1 MYICDVLFRTTSTRS
16 KAQHQHSQWKS
27 TAHPV
32 KGASG
37 KATQRYWGGVGGY
50 QAEFCTEPRV
60 SVIQNYKRAAQT
72 QSETAEQ

>member
-1 MYICDVLFRTTSTRS
+1 MSCSERQVQEAKLNFNTANG
-16 KAQHQHSQWKS
+16 KAQHIQWKVQVEKQHNG
-27 TAHPV
+27 T
-32 KGASG
+32 
-37 KATQRYWGGVGGY
+37 GVGGY

>member
-1 MYICDVLFRTTSTRS
+1 MSCSERQVQEAKLNINTANG
-16 KAQHQHSQWKS
+16 KAQHIQWKVQVEKQHNG
-27 TAHPV
+27 TGV
-32 KGASG
+32 G
-37 KATQRYWGGVGGY
+37 WGGGY

>member
-1 MYICDVLFRTTSTRS
+1 MSCSEWQVQEAKLNINTANG
-16 KAQHQHSQWKS
+16 KAQHIQWKVQVEKQHNG
-27 TAHPV
+27 T
-32 KGASG
+32 
-37 KATQRYWGGVGGY
+37 GVGGY

>member
-1 MYICDVLFRTTSTRS
+1 MSCSERQVQEAKLNINTANG
-16 KAQHQHSQWKS
+16 KALHIQWKVQVEKQHNG
-27 TAHPV
+27 T
-32 KGASG
+32 
-37 KATQRYWGGVGGY
+37 GVGRGGGY

>member
-1 MYICDVLFRTTSTRS
+1 MSCSERQVQEAKLNINTANG
-16 KAQHQHSQWKS
+16 KAQHIQWKVQVEKQHND
-27 TAHPV
+27 T
-32 KGASG
+32 
-37 KATQRYWGGVGGY
+37 GVGWGGY